1 MARRK
6 RASKTCANCGIYLPI
21 TPICRPNTRKSAP
34 KSSTSKSASRV
45 ILTGLSSRMSS
56 LSAPTYNASS
66 SLLLC
71 SSSISKS
78 CPHVLAVLCGADN
91 NFRFTGTDSLNYY
104 APRIFNMIGVGEGS
118 NSLLTTGIYGVVK
131 FVTTIFYVA
140 YLVDRIGRRL
150 PLIVGALM
158 QATAMLYLAL
168 YLRFAA
174 PAADGSGGTP
184 AGGIVGVVFI
194 YIYAFGW
201 SFGHSVACYVVAAE
215 IFPTRIRSF
224 CMSICFFINWI
235 VDYGITRATP
245 NMLSTMG
252 WGTFLL
258 YAVLTYIGVVF
269 VYFCMPETKVS
280 SLFLQS

>member
-1 MARRK
+1 
-6 RASKTCANCGIYLPI
+6 
-21 TPICRPNTRKSAP
+21 
-34 KSSTSKSASRV
+34 
-45 ILTGLSSRMSS
+45 
-56 LSAPTYNASS
+56 
-66 SLLLC
+66 
-71 SSSISKS
+71 
-78 CPHVLAVLCGADN
+78 
-91 NFRFTGTDSLNYY
+91 
-104 APRIFNMIGVGEGS
+104 MIGVGEGS

-131 FVTTIFYVA
+131 FATTIFYVA

-150 PLIVGALM
+150 PLLIGATL
-158 QATAMLYLAL
+158 QATSMLYLAL
-168 YLRFAA
+168 YLRFAH
-174 PAADGSGGTP
+174 PSADGQGGTP
-184 AGGIVGVVFI
+184 AGGIVGVIFI

-258 YAVLTYIGVVF
+258 YAALTYIGVAFVF
-269 VYFCMPETKVS
+269 FCMPETKGRSIESMDDLFQKPLWMMWKYAYPQGEEDKVRHDVVS
-280 SLFLQS
+280 KDGIIGEHVEDVPDEKGANVQSTRV